1 MENVDNIEDLKKA
14 LLSDDEYVFL
24 YKKRRLCFF
33 DSFSWT

>member
-24 YKKRRLCFF
+24 YKKRIEISIL
-33 DSFSWT
+33 

>member
-24 YKKRRLCFF
+24 YKKKTMLLR
-33 DSFSWT
+33 